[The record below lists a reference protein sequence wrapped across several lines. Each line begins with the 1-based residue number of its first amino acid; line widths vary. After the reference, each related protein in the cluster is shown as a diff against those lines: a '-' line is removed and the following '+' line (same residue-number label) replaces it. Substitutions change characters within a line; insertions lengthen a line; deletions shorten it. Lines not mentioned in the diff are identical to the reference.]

1 MRKAQNSQSQLS
13 FEMEKLK
20 KDNVELYGKI
30 RYMSSYSN
38 HRNTGE
44 TGGVM
49 LGGYRDMYEEEMDP
63 FKRFHQKVSLRNAA
77 NLLLL
82 IYVCVCRRNGI
93 GLVI

>member
-1 MRKAQNSQSQLS
+1 LEAQLRKAQNSQSQLS

-44 TGGVM
+44 TGVVM

-63 FKRFHQKVSLRNAA
+63 FKRFHQKVSVL
-77 NLLLL
+77 
-82 IYVCVCRRNGI
+82 
-93 GLVI
+93 